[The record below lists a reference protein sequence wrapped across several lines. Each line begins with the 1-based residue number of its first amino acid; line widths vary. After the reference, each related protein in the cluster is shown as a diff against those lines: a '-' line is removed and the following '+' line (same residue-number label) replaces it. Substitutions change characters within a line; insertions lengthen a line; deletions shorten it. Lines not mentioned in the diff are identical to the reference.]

1 MGSIKYRKRGGKKK
15 YKKKK
20 TKRRLQKRK
29 MRRTKRRRRRRRSS
43 RRRYKFKGG
52 MACANRPAP
61 SNIGHKYTGYKLN
74 TNPSLPDPQSLN
86 SNLKNVGQRGGGFL
100 MHDFGLGD
108 VLLNYYKG
116 MNSLTNLKHTYKGNK
131 PEVKAD
137 PMHQPKLLEKQVLPY
152 STANIPEHH
161 NKASIKAAKY
171 SIF

>member
-1 MGSIKYRKRGGKKK
+1 MASIKYRKKGGKKK
-15 YKKKK
+15 YRRK

-29 MRRTKRRRRRRRSS
+29 LRKTKRRRKRRRT
-43 RRRYKFKGG
+43 RRRYKLKGG
-52 MACANRPAP
+52 MACVNRPAP
-61 SNIGHKYTGYKLN
+61 SDIGSKYTGYKLN

-86 SNLKNVGQRGGGFL
+86 SNLKNVGQKGGFL

-161 NKASIKAAKY
+161 NKASIKASTY